1 MRVATA
7 RGQARPG
14 HDAHGFLRHLFEMAL
29 AMMAGMMVSAA
40 IFLSAVGMTAAEA
53 MREHAVLFVVLQAFG
68 MTVAMVTWMR
78 HRRHTWRSS
87 SEMAAAMVIPAVPL
101 ICLRLLDVISG
112 PICGVYCFTTI
123 VAMVV
128 LMLYRRGD
136 YGVVASASRPSRLVG
151 SAEELASFARSEARP
166 PAPSPRDSPLVPL
179 RRFVE
184 HRGRKRGGVLRLS
197 PACVAERTTVT
208 RVSEVEIPRAPQ
220 PPQPKEER

>member
-1 MRVATA
+1 MRVDTAT
-7 RGQARPG
+7 RQARPG

-53 MREHAVLFVVLQAFG
+53 MREHAVLFVVLQASG
-68 MTVAMVTWMR
+68 MTLAMVTWMR

-151 SAEELASFARSEARP
+151 RAEELASFARSEGTTARSLTKRQSARAA
-166 PAPSPRDSPLVPL
+166 PAIRGTPRPQARSARAAAGL
-179 RRFVE
+179 RRGGND
-184 HRGRKRGGVLRLS
+184 RGSR
-197 PACVAERTTVT
+197 
-208 RVSEVEIPRAPQ
+208 Q
-220 PPQPKEER
+220 

>member
-1 MRVATA
+1 MRVDTAT
-7 RGQARPG
+7 RQARPG
-14 HDAHGFLRHLFEMAL
+14 HDAHGFLRHLFQMAL

-53 MREHAVLFVVLQAFG
+53 MSEHAVLFVVLQAFG

-112 PICGVYCFTTI
+112 PICGVYCFATI

-128 LMLYRRGD
+128 LMLHRRGD

-151 SAEELASFARSEARP
+151 SAAVLASFARSEGTTARSVTKRQ
-166 PAPSPRDSPLVPL
+166 SPRAAPAIRGTPRPQARRSAAGVARL
-179 RRFVE
+179 RRGAND
-184 HRGRKRGGVLRLS
+184 RG
-197 PACVAERTTVT
+197 
-208 RVSEVEIPRAPQ
+208 PRQ
-220 PPQPKEER
+220 